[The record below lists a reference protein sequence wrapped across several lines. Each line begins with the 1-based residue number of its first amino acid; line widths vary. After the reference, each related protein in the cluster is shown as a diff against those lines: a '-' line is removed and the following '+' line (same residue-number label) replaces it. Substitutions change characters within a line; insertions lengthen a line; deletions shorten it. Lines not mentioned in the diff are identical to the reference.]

1 MLYLVKEKGL
11 LKDMKKSDCE
21 PLFPEVVDEVQST
34 MPREADIEK
43 VTSFFKV
50 LGDHTR
56 IRILFALKEKEMCT
70 GDIAVLLN
78 MTKSAVSHQLAVMR
92 NMHQVRSRREGKNIF
107 YSLDDHHIVDII
119 EEALIHMTH
128 VDE

>member
-1 MLYLVKEKGL
+1 ME
-11 LKDMKKSDCE
+11 KKSDCL
-21 PLFPEVVDEVQST
+21 PMFPEVIEEVQGK
-34 MPREADIEK
+34 MPRQGDMEK
-43 VTSFFKV
+43 VSSFFKV
-50 LGDHTR
+50 LGDNTR
-56 IRILFALKEKEMCT
+56 IRILYALRENEMCA

-107 YSLDDHHIVDII
+107 YSLDDQHIVDII

>member
-1 MLYLVKEKGL
+1 MENR
-11 LKDMKKSDCE
+11 KSDCQ
-21 PLFPEVVDEVQST
+21 PLYPET
-34 MPREADIEK
+34 IEK
-43 VTSFFKV
+43 VASSIPEDSHMIKVASFFKI
-50 LGDHTR
+50 LGDNTR
-56 IRILFALKEKEMCT
+56 IRILFALREREMCA

-107 YSLDDHHIVDII
+107 YSLDDRHILDII

-128 VDE
+128 VDDE

>member
-1 MLYLVKEKGL
+1 MR
-11 LKDMKKSDCE
+11 KSDCQ
-21 PLFPEVVDEVQST
+21 PLFPEVVDAVQNT
-34 MPREADIEK
+34 MPRDTDIEK

-50 LGDHTR
+50 LGDQTR
-56 IRILFALKEKEMCT
+56 IRILFALKEKEMCA